1 MDEHYKILL
10 AEDDLKLRDIVSRL
24 LKAGGYDVDVVT
36 NGNDACSKATSNI
49 YDLMILDIM
58 MPGKDGREVCKFVRE
73 KYDVPIVFLTA
84 LNKERDVING
94 YEIGADEYIT
104 KPFSTSL
111 LIAKVNALIKRYKG
125 LIVKK
130 GILKVDEIEIEPAM
144 RIVRVN
150 GQQVDMAP
158 KDYDLMMF
166 FIDNKNMIL
175 SRDQILDNVW
185 GMEYSGYDRAV
196 DTHVKSLRASLGEA
210 GAHIETVFKA
220 GYVWK

>member
-1 MDEHYKILL
+1 MDEHYRILL

-24 LKAGGYDVDVVT
+24 LMANGYDVDVAAD
-36 NGNDACSKATSNI
+36 GDEACSKVVRNT

-84 LNKERDVING
+84 LNKESDVING

-130 GILKVDEIEIEPAM
+130 GILKVDEIEIELAL
-144 RIVRVN
+144 RSVRVN
-150 GQQVDMAP
+150 GQKIDLSP
-158 KDYDLMMF
+158 KDYDLLMF
-166 FIDNKNMIL
+166 FIDNKNIIL
-175 SRDQILDNVW
+175 SRDQILDDVW

-196 DTHVKSLRASLGEA
+196 DTHVKSLRASLGTA

>member
-1 MDEHYKILL
+1 MDELYKILL

-24 LKAGGYDVDVVT
+24 LTAGGYDVDVVT
-36 NGNDACSKATSNI
+36 NGDDACSKAIGNI

-130 GILKVDEIEIEPAM
+130 GVLKVDEIEIEPAM

-150 GQQVDMAP
+150 GQQVDIAP